1 MCSLFYMTKMT
12 GKLLRTA
19 AKAASR
25 GVKAN
30 RTEMGADQRQIMKCQ
45 I

>member
-1 MCSLFYMTKMT
+1 MCSLFYMTEMT

-25 GVKAN
+25 GVNAN
-30 RTEMGADQRQIMKCQ
+30 RTEMGADQRQIMK
-45 I
+45 

>member
-1 MCSLFYMTKMT
+1 MT

-45 I
+45 IMKCQIMK